1 MCYIGASVFT
11 SDTVE
16 RSFWP
21 SFTFTL
27 ASCCSGQPW
36 SLESSTPNTYT
47 WQTQNTC
54 RGMKSCCS
62 YRRAVTQWQHLCGTK
77 VHCRLHSNRARTTQT
92 GSINVSSIETP
103 TQQDVKSKLT
113 SALLTVSRYKTNI
126 SVYPPDYLLIHP
138 PGLDDIE
145 YSPQMW
151 LENFIW
157 TTLKGSF
164 LNIIYIKYIFFLNIQ
179 PNIVLS

>member
-1 MCYIGASVFT
+1 MKTSYFDKRQLFIIQNSSCKSINLNEWQHDADMCYIGASVFT

-27 ASCCSGQPW
+27 ASCCSGQPGFW
-36 SLESSTPNTYT
+36 ESSTPNTYT

-54 RGMKSCCS
+54 RGIKSCCS

-103 TQQDVKSKLT
+103 TQQDVKKQT
-113 SALLTVSRYKTNI
+113 YVSVFD
-126 SVYPPDYLLIHP
+126 S
-138 PGLDDIE
+138 
-145 YSPQMW
+145 
-151 LENFIW
+151 
-157 TTLKGSF
+157 
-164 LNIIYIKYIFFLNIQ
+164 
-179 PNIVLS
+179 